1 MKWFGEDISKLVIGS
16 HMRDYY
22 ISLDGMISQEV
33 VLDIYV
39 FRS

>member
-33 VLDIYV
+33 VPDIYV